1 MGKASGRKR
10 ERHRDGDHD
19 RVQIAGSVPAPNF
32 EGVIVETTRYA
43 LAMVTS
49 VHASPEDLP
58 GLIEE
63 LAPDRARQ
71 GLVAYALL
79 AELISESACEFAE
92 VLGTTVA
99 VAVALTDV
107 VEDYEAESVNQ
118 PALDRALATVR
129 KHAEVLDGMRSPE
142 AVVADLDANL
152 VQRQA
157 APSYLIALTQI
168 AHDVIA
174 ARCAEI
180 GEDVVSYLRRIS
192 LSAAETHGNEIE
204 AAAVEDYIDA
214 LMAERLTAEPLLLT
228 RAAGA
233 LRYDF
238 AALPDEDIDE
248 FHELGGSGRLEELAD
263 ETWDGM
269 DAEDKR
275 LVAITL
281 LESVLVDPEGET
293 VADRLRVAWRF

>member
-1 MGKASGRKR
+1 MGKASRRKR
-10 ERHRDGDHD
+10 KQYRDGNHD
-19 RVQIAGSVPAPNF
+19 RVRVAGSLPAPNF
-32 EGVIVETTRYA
+32 EGAMVEATRYA

-79 AELISESACEFAE
+79 AELILESARELAE

-99 VAVALTDV
+99 VALNEVIEGLGAG
-107 VEDYEAESVNQ
+107 ESVNQ

-129 KHAEVLDGMRSPE
+129 KHAEVLDGVHSPE

-157 APSYLIALTQI
+157 AFSYLIALTQI
-168 AHDVIA
+168 AHDAMA
-174 ARCAEI
+174 ARCAKI
-180 GEDVVSYLRRIS
+180 GEDIVSYLRRIS
-192 LSAAETHGNEIE
+192 LPIAETHGNEIE
-204 AAAVEDYIDA
+204 ADAVEDYVDA

-228 RAAGA
+228 RAAEA
-233 LRYDF
+233 LRRNF
-238 AALPDEDIDE
+238 AVLPDEDVDE
-248 FHELGGSGRLEELAD
+248 FRELGGSDRLEELTD

-275 LVAITL
+275 LVAISL

-293 VADRLRVAWRF
+293 VADRLRVVWRF